1 MCILACSCIYTTSI
15 CVYVYVCSE
24 KSVELAASM
33 IVHVPAGDTD
43 VRELLAT
50 QARAVADE
58 YFALA
63 LKATSYLAR

>member
-1 MCILACSCIYTTSI
+1 
-15 CVYVYVCSE
+15 
-24 KSVELAASM
+24 M

-63 LKATSYLAR
+63 LKATCYLAR